1 MNSILKWAYNF
12 IRPLVPTTYADFN
25 DVRVKDVKL
34 FDQTKSFPDYE
45 SELCDQIGNFIQ
57 EGMNTTII
65 GGGRG
70 VSTVHA
76 ARAVSDTGT
85 INVYE
90 GSREHVELVTDTI
103 QANNV
108 SSRVDV
114 HHAVVAADIG
124 VYTDTKAVRRINPA
138 DLSATDA
145 LVLDCEAAEIAILSE
160 MEIEPRVIIVETHD
174 RLVPG
179 TTAAI
184 RHILENRGYEIVEE
198 RDHAE
203 GIQVLTGTISK

>member
-1 MNSILKWAYNF
+1 MNSILKLAYNF
-12 IRPLVPTTYADFN
+12 IRPLIPTTYAEFN

-34 FDQTKSFPDYE
+34 FDQTKSFPEYE
-45 SELCDQIGNFIQ
+45 SKLCNQIENFIQ

-76 ARAVSDTGT
+76 ARAVGDTGT
-85 INVYE
+85 IKIYE

-103 QANNV
+103 QTNNV
-108 SSRVDV
+108 SSRVDIR
-114 HHAVVAADIG
+114 HAVVAADIS
-124 VYTDTKAVRRINPA
+124 VYTDTEGVKRINSA
-138 DLSATDA
+138 DLSVTDA

-160 MEIEPRVIIVETHD
+160 MEIEPNVIIVETHD

-179 TTAAI
+179 ATAAI
-184 RHILENRGYEIVEE
+184 RHILENREYEIIEE
-198 RDHAE
+198 QDHAE
-203 GIQVLTGTISK
+203 GIQVLTATK